1 MPRPRKFRISDEA
14 VFETILQL
22 CAASWPDE
30 TVRPEE
36 IAMTL
41 HETEWQALT
50 KRIRLAVKQLA
61 EAGHVQILRKGKPVP
76 PDDFKGIYR
85 VQLSDAFWDA
95 SDSSSEELATPVE

>member
-1 MPRPRKFRISDEA
+1 MPKPRKIRISDEA

-30 TVRPEE
+30 TVRPED

-41 HETEWQALT
+41 YEPEWQALT

-61 EAGHVQILRKGKPVP
+61 EAGHVQILRKGKPVS
-76 PDDFKGIYR
+76 PDDFKGVYR
-85 VQLSDAFWDA
+85 VQLSDSFWHDT
-95 SDSSSEELATPVE
+95 SDELITPAE

>member
-1 MPRPRKFRISDEA
+1 MPKPRKFRVSDEA

-41 HETEWQALT
+41 HEVEWQALT

-61 EAGHVQILRKGKPVP
+61 EAGHVQILRKGQPAD
-76 PDDFKGIYR
+76 PDDFKGVYR
-85 VQLSDAFWDA
+85 VRLADSFWQTPAD
-95 SDSSSEELATPVE
+95 EPATPVE

>member
-1 MPRPRKFRISDEA
+1 MPKPRKVRISDEA

-22 CAASWPDE
+22 CAAAWPDE

-41 HETEWQALT
+41 HEAEWQALT

-61 EAGHVQILRKGKPVP
+61 EAGHVQILRKGKPAD
-76 PDDFKGIYR
+76 PDDFKGVYR
-85 VQLSDAFWDA
+85 VRLADSFWNVSSDERAIPA
-95 SDSSSEELATPVE
+95 E

>member
-1 MPRPRKFRISDEA
+1 MPKPKKFRISDEA
-14 VFETILQL
+14 VFETIIQL

-41 HETEWQALT
+41 HEVEWQALT

-61 EAGHVQILRKGKPVP
+61 EAGQVQIMRKGKPAD
-76 PDDFKGIYR
+76 PDDFKGVYR
-85 VQLSDAFWDA
+85 VRLADSFW
-95 SDSSSEELATPVE
+95 SSPAVEPATPAE